1 MGIWPFRRSRADSD
15 AERLLAAVIQVSR
28 QPAFFGEGRAPD
40 TLDGRLELMTLHAVL
55 ALRRLQAEPGLSP
68 LAQAFTDQLFR
79 HFDAGLREAGVGD
92 LSVPKRMRRIAGDFY
107 GRRQSYSEALDAG
120 DAMALSDALV
130 RNIGLPEGFA
140 PTLAAYALACALKQQ
155 MAASEELMRL
165 DGWPLAPG

>member
-15 AERLLAAVIQVSR
+15 AERLLAVVIQVSR
-28 QPAFFGEGRAPD
+28 QPGFFGEGRAPD

-55 ALRRLQAEPGLSP
+55 VLRRLQAEPGLAP

-92 LSVPKRMRRIAGDFY
+92 LSVPKRMRKIAGDFY
-107 GRRQSYSEALDAG
+107 GRRQSYCEALDLG
-120 DAMALSDALV
+120 DAEALAEALV
-130 RNIGLPEGFA
+130 RNIGLASSFA
-140 PTLAAYALACALKQQ
+140 PALAAYALACALKHQ
-155 MAASEELMRL
+155 AAACEGLMRL